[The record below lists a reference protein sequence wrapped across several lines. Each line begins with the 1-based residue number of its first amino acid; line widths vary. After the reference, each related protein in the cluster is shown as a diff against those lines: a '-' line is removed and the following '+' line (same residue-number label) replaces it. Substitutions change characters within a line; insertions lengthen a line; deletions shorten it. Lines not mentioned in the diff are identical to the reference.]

1 MSDNLSAVLLAGEG
15 SASAR
20 LRSLGIELP
29 SPPPPVANFVT
40 HVREGNLLFLSGQ
53 GPMQPDGFEHHGRVG
68 EDVTVEQAYQHARI
82 TGINLLAVMQD
93 ALGSLDRVRRVVK
106 LLGMVNA
113 VPDFTQHP
121 QVINGCSDLFLDVF
135 GEASGRHARSAV
147 GMGSLP
153 NRITVEIEAVIAVD

>member
-1 MSDNLSAVLLAGEG
+1 MSDNLTAALVAGED
-15 SASAR
+15 SASDR
-20 LRSLGIELP
+20 LRRMGIELP

-53 GPMQPDGFEHHGRVG
+53 GPMQPDGVEHHGRVG
-68 EDVTVEQAYQHARI
+68 EDVTLEQAYQHARI

-113 VPDFTQHP
+113 VPQFTQHP

-135 GEASGRHARSAV
+135 GEEKGRHARSAV